1 MDLKGKW
8 SKRLK
13 IASFKQGEKH
23 HKRRVSGPRSRD
35 INTLSLWSLAKGVQ
49 ACRHRFLFCLL
60 VCCSFACYL
69 LNRSRALH
77 MLGKDATLS
86 HSPNFWH
93 HDFSLRRPLLYW
105 RLIHLHYFKS
115 LNCSGAREKPGSV
128 VRALDD
134 KPKKPWIWHPD
145 LKSERGE
152 LTDMTCLLTTWA
164 KRHTQTGAHTNKY
177 THI

>member
-49 ACRHRFLFCLL
+49 ACRHWFLFCLL
-60 VCCSFACYL
+60 VCCSYACYL

-115 LNCSGAREKPGSV
+115 LNCSGAREMPGSV

-134 KPKKPWIWHPD
+134 KPKKALNLTSRPKEWKGRTDWHD
-145 LKSERGE
+145 LSSDHMGKEAY
-152 LTDMTCLLTTWA
+152 TD
-164 KRHTQTGAHTNKY
+164 RS
-177 THI
+177 THK